1 MTNSNRKMMP
11 PFQKKSVPAQTAPD
25 MVEAIRKEREQNRH
39 LKKKLQKSED
49 AFYKFKEES
58 NSIIV
63 GLENR
68 LEKLLG
74 EVNFIIISFS
84 LAS

>member
-1 MTNSNRKMMP
+1 
-11 PFQKKSVPAQTAPD
+11 
-25 MVEAIRKEREQNRH
+25 MVEATRKEQEQNRH
-39 LKKKLQKSED
+39 LKKKLQESED

-58 NSIIV
+58 NSKIA

-84 LAS
+84 FAS